1 MTYVTQATVLGLIP
15 QVVVDATSKPTTAQA
30 TTMQQGIYDVLNTHL
45 AAAGVPIP
53 VTSDGSDEGAAFLAF
68 VGRLECYGTAADIL
82 KAKFPGHTGPDQ
94 EAAWKFWQDKWDA
107 GIAGL
112 MDGSLIPPV
121 VGATGGTAVP
131 ASYPTRNPDTEVD
144 DGVIG
149 TPRFR
154 MTDAGPYSTRF

>member
-15 QVVVDATSKPTTAQA
+15 KVTIDTGSTPTAAQA
-30 TTMQQGIYDVLNTHL
+30 TVIQQGIYDTLNTIL
-45 AAAGVPIP
+45 ASAGVPIP
-53 VTSDGSDEGAAFLAF
+53 VTSDGSAASAAFLAF
-68 VGRLECYGTAADIL
+68 IGRMECYGTAADIL
-82 KAKFPGHTGPDQ
+82 KACFPGHTGPDQ

-107 GIAGL
+107 GIKGI